1 VIDEEGGM
9 GLSLRIVQIDVPRR
23 DADVVVD
30 FWSAALG
37 ATPVDAP
44 GPFTHLADARS
55 VVEVRVQAIDSE
67 MPRYHLDL
75 EAGDRDAEVA
85 RLVAAGAW
93 ELDRFDD
100 EGFTVLADP
109 AGLPLCVIDEGSAA
123 PKPLA
128 PRDPDHAYLTGVFVD
143 VPDRLV
149 EAEVSFWSH
158 VLDVDVE
165 VTERPETYT
174 ALSGVEG
181 PGGPVLFE
189 VQQVGATT
197 PPRLHVDLEAADVA
211 AEAARL
217 ESLGATR
224 VTEVDSWIVLAD
236 PVGHLLCVVPANDD
250 PAP

>member
-1 VIDEEGGM
+1 M
-9 GLSLRIVQIDVPRR
+9 SLSLRILQIDVPRR
-23 DADVVVD
+23 DVDVVVD

-55 VVEVRVQAIDSE
+55 AVEVRVQAIDSE

-75 EAGDRDAEVA
+75 EADDRDTEVA

-100 EGFTVLADP
+100 GGLTVLSDP
-109 AGLPLCVIDEGSAA
+109 AGLALCVIDEGSAA
-123 PKPLA
+123 PKPLS
-128 PRDPDHAYLTGVFVD
+128 PREPDHAYLSGVFVD
-143 VPDRLV
+143 VPERLV
-149 EAEVSFWSH
+149 ELELAFWSFA
-158 VLDVDVE
+158 LDVDVA

-174 ALSGVEG
+174 ALFGVEG

-224 VTEVDSWIVLAD
+224 VTEVESWIVLAD
-236 PVGHLLCVVPANDD
+236 PVGHLLCVVPSSGDTD
-250 PAP
+250 APGTATA